1 MLDIRN
7 LERRWLKYKI
17 KSYAPYI
24 IGVSIIL
31 LLLAMLPYIWFDSEK
46 PVSSL
51 KTSPLSSETPVKVPE
66 MKSRTEAASNIIEP
80 SMDFVQTFQPSVPEA
95 HVTPVAIPQ
104 STKPIP
110 QAVPVPKV
118 LHLPESP
125 SIKTPPPVISPLSDN
140 KALSMNRN
148 ESKLDIDSV
157 ERRFKE
163 TSNPNLGLFVARY
176 HYDHGNYNEAYNFAL
191 KTNSINNKMDES
203 WVIFSKSLVK
213 LGKTEQ
219 AKKTL
224 QAYISDSNSE
234 SARALL
240 DSIERGSFK

>member
-17 KSYAPYI
+17 KSYVPYI
-24 IGVSIIL
+24 IGVSVIVV
-31 LLLAMLPYIWFDSEK
+31 LLAMLPYIWFDSEK
-46 PVSSL
+46 PVSSP
-51 KTSPLSSETPVKVPE
+51 KTPPIHSETQAKAPAA
-66 MKSRTEAASNIIEP
+66 KSNTEAAATLIEP
-80 SMDFVQTFQPSVPEA
+80 SMGFVQTFQPSAPEPQIIP
-95 HVTPVAIPQ
+95 VTLPQ
-104 STKPIP
+104 NTKPLP
-110 QAVPVPKV
+110 QTVPVPKV
-118 LHLPESP
+118 LHLPDSP
-125 SIKTPPPVISPLSDN
+125 PIKTPPPVVSPLSDT
-140 KALSMNRN
+140 KTLSLNRN
-148 ESKLDIDSV
+148 ESKLDIESV

-163 TSNPNLGLFVARY
+163 TSNPNLGVFIARY

-213 LGKTEQ
+213 LGRTEQ